1 MVKSCLMIKVASHYT
16 RPGVPIETATS
27 ENAARLHEGPS
38 KGRGQVGSPEAP
50 DAPEASEAP
59 ETPGA
64 PEAAG
69 AAEASEPDSG

>member
-1 MVKSCLMIKVASHYT
+1 MIKVASHYT

-50 DAPEASEAP
+50 EAPEAP
-59 ETPGA
+59 ETPGV

-69 AAEASEPDSG
+69 ATEASEPDSG